1 MRAAEAL
8 YAFGISRRD
17 TVDDFN
23 WKESFKRI
31 KRLRNEAALV
41 LHHDAI
47 TGTSRTTVVRD
58 YLQRL
63 TQGSNEVQQV
73 STDMLKI
80 LLTPFGKKTNL
91 QLTNSFTSA
100 MYTLSLQQLKGHLV
114 YPIVIQNSLAWERH
128 DVVSVSL

>member
-1 MRAAEAL
+1 LRAAEAL

-100 MYTLSLQQLKGHLV
+100 MYTLSLQQLKGNLV

>member
-1 MRAAEAL
+1 MADATLRAAEAL
-8 YAFGISRRD
+8 YAFGLARREVASPNYD
-17 TVDDFN
+17 
-23 WKESFKRI
+23 WKSSFHRI

-73 STDMLKI
+73 STDMLQ
-80 LLTPFGKKTNL
+80 LLFIFI
-91 QLTNSFTSA
+91 SR
-100 MYTLSLQQLKGHLV
+100 
-114 YPIVIQNSLAWERH
+114 RH
-128 DVVSVSL
+128 IIYVCVWYM

>member
-100 MYTLSLQQLKGHLV
+100 MYTLSLQQLKGNLV